1 MHIYTFIFKIIKSYI
16 ALKCN
21 VINCILEMSAVNDV
35 TDGIADRPILLTEF
49 PFSNSERMLFI

>member
-1 MHIYTFIFKIIKSYI
+1 
-16 ALKCN
+16 
-21 VINCILEMSAVNDV
+21 MSAVNDV